1 MTAAARGTT
10 TDMKI
15 LKRYGNAI
23 LLLALLT
30 LGAAQGAGTAAAQP
44 GAQSGAQPRP
54 RVEPRLIN
62 VSTSGS
68 SLTLVAAG
76 DGRLYQL
83 SYGRPRPSAA
93 PPARTPA
100 REDEFHPAAG
110 NGFILEPALQAVHAD
125 GNTSTDLV
133 YLGHETVP
141 VDDNVTLT
149 RVRLRDGFY
158 PFFVTLHLRA
168 YRREDVIEQW
178 AEIRHEEEQPVAL
191 SRFASAAPVLK
202 ADAYWLTQVQG
213 NYMREAELVE
223 ERLTPGVKVLDSKLG
238 VRAHQM
244 RHPSFLLSPGGPARE
259 ESGEVYGG
267 TLAWSGS
274 FQLAFEVDWTGRLRA
289 LGGINHFG
297 SEYRLSRG
305 KVFRTPAMLW
315 TWSGEG
321 KGRVSRNFHRW
332 ARAYGVRDGDRPRP
346 VLLNNWEATHMDF
359 DEGKIVSL
367 FDGAKELGVELFLLD
382 DGWFGNKYPRD
393 NDRAGLGD
401 WQVNRR
407 KLPRGLSYLAAEAKR
422 RGVEFGIWLEPEMV
436 NPSSELYE
444 KHPDWV
450 IRQPNREPL
459 FGRNQLVLDLSR
471 PEVREFAWGVVDDTL
486 RPNPGIGYVKW
497 DANRYVTQPGS
508 AWLGPAEQQHLL
520 VDYQWALYDVM
531 ARMAKHHPHVMAM
544 VCAGGSGRVDYGA
557 LKYFHSFWPSDNT
570 DPLQR
575 IYIQWGFGHFFPAAT
590 ISAHVTAMGNRPVKF
605 AADVA
610 LAGAFGV
617 DRDVQRMT
625 PEERRAVAAA
635 VRLYK
640 ERLRDVVL
648 RGDLYRLES
657 PYERPRAALSYVSE
671 DRARAVLFIYQL
683 GESAF
688 GPVRPRG
695 LDPRKRYRVREV
707 NLPEGRSSRLGL
719 HDKVVDGETLMEE
732 GLVSPLRR
740 ALESAVV
747 ELFEEPGAAPPR

>member
-1 MTAAARGTT
+1 M
-10 TDMKI
+10 
-15 LKRYGNAI
+15 
-23 LLLALLT
+23 
-30 LGAAQGAGTAAAQP
+30 LGVGTASAQTP
-44 GAQSGAQPRP
+44 PRA
-54 RVEPRLIN
+54 EARLIN

-68 SLTLVAAG
+68 SLTLYVAG

-83 SYGRPRPSAA
+83 GYGRPRQAA
-93 PPARTPA
+93 VAPTRTPA

-110 NGFILEPALQAVHAD
+110 NGFILEPAVQAVHAD

-133 YLGHETVP
+133 YVNHETTT
-141 VDDNVTLT
+141 VDDNVTET
-149 RVRLRDGFY
+149 RVSLKDSFY
-158 PFFVTLHLRA
+158 PFFITLHLRA

-178 AEIRHEEEQPVAL
+178 AEIRHDEEGPVML
-191 SRFASAAPVLK
+191 SRFASSSTVLK
-202 ADAYWLTQVQG
+202 ADAYWLTQLQG

-223 ERLTPGVKVLDSKLG
+223 ERLTPGIKVLDSKLG

-244 RHPSFLLSPGGPARE
+244 RNPSFLLSLEGPARE

-274 FQLAFEVDWTGRLRA
+274 FQLAFEVDWTNRLRA
-289 LGGINHFG
+289 LCGINPFG
-297 SEYRLSRG
+297 SAYRLARG
-305 KVFRTPAMLW
+305 RVFKTPAMLW

-332 ARAYGVRDGDRPRP
+332 ALRYGVRDGERARP

-359 DEGKIVSL
+359 DEQKIVSL
-367 FDGAKELGVELFLLD
+367 FDGARELGVELFLLD

-407 KLPRGLSYLAAEAKR
+407 KLPRGLSYLADEAKR
-422 RGVEFGIWLEPEMV
+422 RGLAFGIWLEPEMV

-450 IRQPNREPL
+450 IRQQNREPL
-459 FGRNQLVLDLSR
+459 FGRNQLVLDLTR
-471 PEVREFAWGVVDDTL
+471 PEAREFTWKVIDDTL
-486 RPNPGIGYVKW
+486 RLNPGITYVKW

-508 AWLGPAEQQHLL
+508 AWLGREEQQHLL
-520 VDYQWALYDVM
+520 IDYQWALYDVM
-531 ARMAKHHPHVMAM
+531 ARMAREHPNVLAM

-557 LKYFHSFWPSDNT
+557 LRYFHSFWPSDNT

-590 ISAHVTAMGNRPVKF
+590 ISAHVTAMGQRPVKF
-605 AADVA
+605 ATDVA

-625 PEERRAVAAA
+625 PDERKTVAAA

-657 PYERPRAALSYVSE
+657 PYERQRAALDYVSE
-671 DRARAVLFIYQL
+671 DRSRAVLFIYQL

-695 LDPRKRYRVREV
+695 LDPRKLYRVREV
-707 NLPEGRSSRLGL
+707 NLPEGSTSRLAL
-719 HDKVVDGETLMEE
+719 HDKVLDGATLMEE
-732 GLVSPLRR
+732 GIVSPLRR
-740 ALESAVV
+740 ALESMVI
-747 ELFEEPGAAPPR
+747 ELFEETR

>member
-1 MTAAARGTT
+1 M
-10 TDMKI
+10 
-15 LKRYGNAI
+15 
-23 LLLALLT
+23 
-30 LGAAQGAGTAAAQP
+30 LGVGTASAQT
-44 GAQSGAQPRP
+44 RTH
-54 RVEPRLIN
+54 VEAKLIN
-62 VSTSGS
+62 VSTAGS
-68 SLTLVAAG
+68 SLTLLAAA

-83 SYGRPRPSAA
+83 SYGRPRQSAA
-93 PPARTPA
+93 APARAPA
-100 REDEFHPAAG
+100 REDEFYPQAG
-110 NGFILEPALQAVHAD
+110 NGFILEPAVQAVHAD

-133 YLGHETVP
+133 YVSHESTR
-141 VDDNVTLT
+141 VDDNVTHT
-149 RVRLRDGFY
+149 RVSLKDGHY

-178 AEIRHEEEQPVAL
+178 AEIRHDEEAPVAL
-191 SRFASAAPVLK
+191 SRFASSSPVLK
-202 ADAYWLTQVQG
+202 ADGYWLTQLQG

-223 ERLTPGVKVLDSKLG
+223 ERLTPGLKILDSKLG

-244 RHPSFLLSPGGPARE
+244 RNPSFLLSTEAPARE

-274 FQLAFEVDWTGRLRA
+274 FQLGFEVDWTGRLRA
-289 LGGINHFG
+289 LTGINPFG
-297 SEYRLSRG
+297 SEYRLARG
-305 KVFRTPAMLW
+305 KVFKTPAMLW

-332 ARAYGVRDGDRPRP
+332 ARRYGIRDGDRPRP
-346 VLLNNWEATHMDF
+346 VLLNNWEATRMDF
-359 DEGKIVSL
+359 DEQKIVAL
-367 FDGAKELGVELFLLD
+367 FEGARELGVELFLLD
-382 DGWFGNKYPRD
+382 DGWFGNKHPRD
-393 NDRAGLGD
+393 DDRAGLGD

-407 KLPRGLSYLAAEAKR
+407 KLPRGLSHLADEAKR
-422 RGVEFGIWLEPEMV
+422 RGLDFGIWLEPEMV

-444 KHPDWV
+444 KHPGWV
-450 IRQPNREPL
+450 VKQANRELL
-459 FGRNQLVLDLSR
+459 FGRNQLVLDLTR
-471 PEVREFAWGVVDDTL
+471 PEVREFAWKVIDDTL
-486 RPNPGIGYVKW
+486 RPNPGIKYLKW

-508 AWLGPAEQQHLL
+508 AWLGRDEQRHLL

-531 ARMAKHHPHVMAM
+531 GRMAQQHPNVLAM

-575 IYIQWGFGHFFPAAT
+575 VYIQWGFGHFFPAAAV
-590 ISAHVTAMGNRPVKF
+590 SAHVTDMGRRPVKF
-605 AADVA
+605 ATDVA
-610 LAGAFGV
+610 LSGAFGV

-625 PEERRAVAAA
+625 PEERKTVAAA
-635 VRLYK
+635 VKLYK

-657 PYERPRAALSYVSE
+657 PYERPRAALGYVSE

-688 GPVRPRG
+688 GAIKLRG
-695 LDPRKRYRVREV
+695 LDPAKRYRVREV
-707 NLPEGRSSRLGL
+707 NLPEGAGSRLAM
-719 HDKVVDGETLMEE
+719 HDKVVDGATLMEE
-732 GLVSPLRR
+732 GLTSPLRR

-747 ELFEEPGAAPPR
+747 EMFEEPR

>member
-1 MTAAARGTT
+1 MNL
-10 TDMKI
+10 
-15 LKRYGNAI
+15 LKDFSHTL
-23 LLLALLT
+23 LLLALL
-30 LGAAQGAGTAAAQP
+30 GAAP
-44 GAQSGAQPRP
+44 FVRAQSRP
-54 RVEPRLIN
+54 PAETRLIN
-62 VSTSGS
+62 VSTARS

-83 SYGRPRPSAA
+83 GYGRLRQGTVA
-93 PPARTPA
+93 PARTPA
-100 REDEFHPAAG
+100 REDEFYPQSG
-110 NGFILEPALQAVHAD
+110 NGFILEPAVQAVHAD

-133 YLGHETVP
+133 YVSHETAP
-141 VDDNVTLT
+141 VDANVSLT
-149 RVRLRDGFY
+149 RIRLKDRFY
-158 PFFVTLHLRA
+158 PFFVTLHLKA

-178 AEIRHEEEQPVAL
+178 SEMWHEEAGPVVL
-191 SRFASAAPVLK
+191 SRFASSAPVIK
-202 ADAYWLTQVQG
+202 ADAYWLTQFQG
-213 NYMREAELVE
+213 NYMREAALVE

-244 RHPSFLLSPGGPARE
+244 RNPSFILALDGPARE

-274 FQLAFEVDWTGRLRA
+274 FQFSFEVDWTGRLRA

-297 SEYRLSRG
+297 SEYRLARG
-305 KVFRTPAMLW
+305 KVFTTPAMLW

-321 KGRVSRNFHRW
+321 KGQVSRNFHRW
-332 ARAYGVRDGDRPRP
+332 ARGYGVRDGERARP
-346 VLLNNWEATHMDF
+346 VLLNNWEATRMDF
-359 DEGKIVSL
+359 DEQKIVSL
-367 FDGAKELGVELFLLD
+367 FDGARELGVELFLLD

-407 KLPRGLSYLAAEAKR
+407 KLPRGLSHLAAEAKK
-422 RGVEFGIWLEPEMV
+422 RGIDFGIWLEPEMV
-436 NPSSELYE
+436 NPASELYE

-450 IRQPNREPL
+450 IKQPNRELL

-471 PEVREFAWGVVDDTL
+471 PEVRDFAWKVVDDTL
-486 RPNPGIGYVKW
+486 RPNPGITYVKW

-508 AWLGPAEQQHLL
+508 PWLGPERQQHLL

-531 ARMAKHHPHVMAM
+531 ARMAKQHPNVLAM
-544 VCAGGSGRVDYGA
+544 VCAGGAGRVDYGA
-557 LKYFHSFWPSDNT
+557 LRYFHSFWPSDNT

-575 IYIQWGFGHFFPAAT
+575 IYIQWGFGHIFPAQA
-590 ISAHVTAMGNRPVKF
+590 ISAHVTDMGHRPVKF
-605 AADVA
+605 ATDVA
-610 LAGAFGV
+610 LSGAFGV

-625 PEERRAVAAA
+625 PEERRTVAAA
-635 VRLYK
+635 VKLYK
-640 ERLRDVVL
+640 ERLRSVVM

-657 PYERPRAALSYVSE
+657 PYEQPRAALSYVSE
-671 DRARAVLFIYQL
+671 DRSRVVLFIYQL
-683 GESAF
+683 GEAAF

-707 NLPEGRSSRLGL
+707 NLPEGRNSRLGL
-719 HDKVVDGETLMEE
+719 HDQIVDGATLMED

-740 ALESAVV
+740 ALESAVIEIV
-747 ELFEEPGAAPPR
+747 EEPGGAGPQ

>member
-1 MTAAARGTT
+1 MLGVGTVS
-10 TDMKI
+10 
-15 LKRYGNAI
+15 
-23 LLLALLT
+23 
-30 LGAAQGAGTAAAQP
+30 AQT
-44 GAQSGAQPRP
+44 GAQSQTRA
-54 RVEPRLIN
+54 EPRLIN
-62 VSTSGS
+62 VSTAGS
-68 SLTLVAAG
+68 SLTLFVAG
-76 DGRLYQL
+76 DGRLYQFG
-83 SYGRPRPSAA
+83 YGRPRRADTR
-93 PPARTPA
+93 PARTPA

-110 NGFILEPALQAVHAD
+110 NGFILEPAVQAVHAD
-125 GNTSTDLV
+125 GNTSTDLIYV
-133 YLGHETVP
+133 SHETDA

-149 RVRLRDGFY
+149 RVTLKDGFY

-178 AEIRHEEEQPVAL
+178 AEIRHEEGGAVAL
-191 SRFASAAPVLK
+191 SRFASSAPVLK
-202 ADAYWLTQVQG
+202 ADAYWLTQFQG

-244 RHPSFLLSPGGPARE
+244 RNPSFLLALDGPGRE

-274 FQLAFEVDWTGRLRA
+274 FQLAFEVDWTNRLRA
-289 LGGINHFG
+289 LCGINPFG
-297 SEYRLSRG
+297 SEYRLARG
-305 KVFRTPAMLW
+305 RVFKTPAMLW

-332 ARAYGVRDGDRPRP
+332 ARRYGMRDGDRPRP

-359 DEGKIVSL
+359 DEQKIVSL
-367 FDGAKELGVELFLLD
+367 FDGARELGVELFLLD

-407 KLPRGLSYLAAEAKR
+407 KLPRGLSHLAAEAKR
-422 RGVEFGIWLEPEMV
+422 RGLDFGIWLEPEMV

-444 KHPDWV
+444 RHPDWAV
-450 IRQPNREPL
+450 RQPNREPL
-459 FGRNQLVLDLSR
+459 YGRNQLILDLSR
-471 PEVREFAWGVVDDTL
+471 PEVREFAWKVVDDTL
-486 RPNPGIGYVKW
+486 RSNPGITYVKW

-508 AWLGPAEQQHLL
+508 SWLGPAEQQHLL

-531 ARMAKHHPHVMAM
+531 ARTAKEHPNVWAM

-557 LKYFHSFWPSDNT
+557 LRYFHSFWPSDNT

-575 IYIQWGFGHFFPAAT
+575 IYIQWGFGHFFPAAAV
-590 ISAHVTAMGNRPVKF
+590 SAHVTDMGTRPVKF
-605 AADVA
+605 ATDVA
-610 LAGAFGV
+610 LSGAFGV

-625 PEERRAVAAA
+625 PEERKAVAAA
-635 VRLYK
+635 VKLYK

-657 PYERPRAALSYVSE
+657 PYERQRAALDYVSE
-671 DRARAVLFIYQL
+671 DRSRAALFIYQL
-683 GESAF
+683 GEGAF

-695 LDPRKRYRVREV
+695 LDPRKLYRVREV
-707 NLPEGRSSRLGL
+707 NLPEGSTSRLAL
-719 HDKVVDGETLMEE
+719 HDKVLDGATLMEE
-732 GLVSPLRR
+732 GLASPLRR
-740 ALESAVV
+740 GLESAVI
-747 ELFEEPGAAPPR
+747 EMSAEPR

>member
-1 MTAAARGTT
+1 M
-10 TDMKI
+10 
-15 LKRYGNAI
+15 L
-23 LLLALLT
+23 
-30 LGAAQGAGTAAAQP
+30 GAGTAEAQD
-44 GAQSGAQPRP
+44 RP
-54 RVEPRLIN
+54 KVEPRVIT
-62 VSTSGS
+62 VSTAGS
-68 SLTLVAAG
+68 SLTLLVAA
-76 DGRLYQL
+76 DGRVYQTG
-83 SYGRPRPSAA
+83 YGRPRRAGAA
-93 PPARTPA
+93 PARPPA

-110 NGFILEPALQAVHAD
+110 NGFILEPAVQAVQAD

-133 YLGHETVP
+133 YVGHETDA
-141 VDDNVTLT
+141 VDDDVTLT
-149 RVRLRDGFY
+149 RVSLKDGSY
-158 PFFVTLHLRA
+158 PFFVTLNLRA

-178 AEIRHEEEQPVAL
+178 AEIRHEEAGPVTLA
-191 SRFASAAPVLK
+191 RFASSSPLLK
-202 ADAYWLTQVQG
+202 ADAYWLTQLQG

-223 ERLTPGVKVLDSKLG
+223 ERLTPGIKVLDSKLG

-244 RHPSFLLSPGGPARE
+244 RNPSFLLSLDGPARE

-274 FQLAFEVDWTGRLRA
+274 FQLAFEVDWTHRLRA
-289 LGGINHFG
+289 LCGINPFG
-297 SEYRLSRG
+297 SEYRLARG
-305 KVFRTPAMLW
+305 KVFKTPAMLW

-332 ARAYGVRDGDRPRP
+332 ALRYGVRDGDKPRP

-359 DEGKIVSL
+359 DEQKIVSL
-367 FDGAKELGVELFLLD
+367 FDGARELGAELFLLD

-407 KLPRGLSYLAAEAKR
+407 KLPRGLSHLADEAKK
-422 RGVEFGIWLEPEMV
+422 RGLGFGIWLEPEMV
-436 NPSSELYE
+436 NPASELYE
-444 KHPDWV
+444 RHPDWV
-450 IRQPNREPL
+450 IRQANREPL

-471 PEVREFAWGVVDDTL
+471 PEVREFTWKVVDDTL
-486 RPNPGIGYVKW
+486 RQNPGIGYVKW

-508 AWLGPAEQQHLL
+508 AWLGRGEQQHLL
-520 VDYQWALYDVM
+520 VEYQWALYDVM
-531 ARMAKHHPHVMAM
+531 ARMAKQHPGVLAMA
-544 VCAGGSGRVDYGA
+544 CAGGSGRVDYGS
-557 LKYFHSFWPSDNT
+557 LKYFHTFWPSDNT

-575 IYIQWGFGHFFPAAT
+575 IYIQWGFGHFFPAAAV
-590 ISAHVTAMGNRPVKF
+590 SAHVTDMGRRPVKF
-605 AADVA
+605 ATDVA

-625 PEERRAVAAA
+625 PEERKAVAAA
-635 VRLYK
+635 VKLYK

-671 DRARAVLFIYQL
+671 DRARAVLFVYQL

-695 LDPRKRYRVREV
+695 LDPRKQYRVREV
-707 NLPEGRSSRLGL
+707 NLPEGKNSRLGL
-719 HDKVVDGETLMEE
+719 HDKVVDGATLMEE
-732 GLVSPLRR
+732 GLTSPLRR
-740 ALESAVV
+740 ALESAVI
-747 ELFEEPGAAPPR
+747 ELFEEPR

>member
-1 MTAAARGTT
+1 MTRRPASRT
-10 TDMKI
+10 
-15 LKRYGNAI
+15 LS
-23 LLLALLT
+23 LLLLSLLT
-30 LGAAQGAGTAAAQP
+30 HGAASAQP
-44 GAQSGAQPRP
+44 APQTRP
-54 RVEPRLIN
+54 RVEVRLIN

-68 SLTLVAAG
+68 SLTLLAAA

-83 SYGRPRPSAA
+83 SYGRPRQSAA
-93 PPARTPA
+93 TPARTPA

-125 GNTSTDLV
+125 GNTSTDLL
-133 YLGHETVP
+133 YQGHETETLDP
-141 VDDNVTLT
+141 NVTLT
-149 RVRLRDGFY
+149 RVRLKDGFY
-158 PFFVTLHLRA
+158 PFFVTLHLKA

-178 AEIRHEEEQPVAL
+178 AEIRHEEEKPVAL
-191 SRFASAAPVLK
+191 SRFASSAPFVK
-202 ADAYWLTQVQG
+202 ADSYWLTQFQG

-223 ERLTPGVKVLDSKLG
+223 ERLTPGVKILDSKLG

-244 RHPSFLLSPGGPARE
+244 RNPSFLLSVGEPARE

-289 LGGINHFG
+289 LGGVNPFG
-297 SEYRLSRG
+297 SEYKLARG
-305 KVFRTPAMLW
+305 KVFKTPSMLW

-332 ARAYGVRDGDRPRP
+332 ALRYGVRDGERARP
-346 VLLNNWEATHMDF
+346 VLLNNWEATRMDF
-359 DEGKIVSL
+359 DERKIVSL
-367 FDGAKELGVELFLLD
+367 FDGARELGVELFLLD

-407 KLPRGLSYLAAEAKR
+407 KLPQGLSHLAAEAKK
-422 RGVEFGIWLEPEMV
+422 RGVGFGIWIEPEMV

-444 KHPDWV
+444 RHPDWV
-450 IRQPNREPL
+450 IKQPNRELL

-471 PEVREFAWGVVDDTL
+471 PEVREFAWKVVDDTL
-486 RPNPGIGYVKW
+486 SNPGISYVKW

-508 AWLGPAEQQHLL
+508 PWLGREEQQHLL

-531 ARMAKHHPHVMAM
+531 ARMAKEHPGVMAM
-544 VCAGGSGRVDYGA
+544 VCAGGAGRVDYGA

-575 IYIQWGFGHFFPAAT
+575 VYIQWGFGHFFPAAT
-590 ISAHVTAMGNRPVKF
+590 ISAHVTDMGQRPFKF
-605 AADVA
+605 ATDVA
-610 LAGAFGV
+610 LGGAFGV
-617 DRDVQRMT
+617 DRDVQRMA
-625 PEERRAVAAA
+625 PEERRGVAAA
-635 VRLYK
+635 VKLYK
-640 ERLRDVVL
+640 ERLREVVL

-657 PYERPRAALSYVSE
+657 PYGRTRAALNYVSE
-671 DRARAVLFIYQL
+671 DRARAVIFVYQL
-683 GESAF
+683 GEGAL

-695 LDPRKRYRVREV
+695 LDPQKRYRVREV
-707 NLPEGRSSRLGL
+707 NLPEGRNSRLGL
-719 HDKVVDGETLMEE
+719 HDKIVDGATLMEE
-732 GLVSPLRR
+732 GLTSPLRR
-740 ALESAVV
+740 ALESAVI
-747 ELFEEPGAAPPR
+747 ELFEEPR